1 MLMTE
6 PLTTPIND
14 YLGDQAFTT
23 FIRDYSGKSRGTARA
38 VPLDSAREEIGT
50 SSKDPDAIRQGGDQV
65 VDLARTSID
74 LR

>member
-1 MLMTE
+1 MT
-6 PLTTPIND
+6 ICGIRSAGSGHD
-14 YLGDQAFTT
+14 IDQ
-23 FIRDYSGKSRGTARA
+23 RLLWQSRGIARA

-50 SSKDPDAIRQGGDQV
+50 SSKDPDATRQGGDQV